1 MAFMAFGDWL
11 AAFGFAFV
19 FFLSFLPLLWP
30 LALQYRGVSLQVLQ
44 ELLRQAVSPN
54 LQFHIHI
61 PSLKLQVSSWLGR
74 R

>member
-44 ELLRQAVSPN
+44 ELLHQAVSPN